1 MVQLTCLLIK
11 NYGKKKTFP
20 FLALKIKKKPII
32 QFSPHHKTHLHI
44 YIYIYIYILHNS
56 SGFVTCIFYSIR
68 SYRIYLNTAL
78 EVMFWLVQWTWSF

>member
-44 YIYIYIYILHNS
+44 YIYIYIYIYY
-56 SGFVTCIFYSIR
+56 I
-68 SYRIYLNTAL
+68 TAVVSL
-78 EVMFWLVQWTWSF
+78 LVYFTAFALIVFILTLL